1 MRREARLEV
10 LEPRRPGGRRGGTM
24 DLATVAGLALAWG
37 ALLTALILEGGHPA
51 DLVLVSPLVLVVGGT
66 LGATCVTVSLE
77 EIRRL
82 PAYVRLG
89 LVSPRMDPLAVVN
102 TMVDFAR
109 RARQEGVLGL
119 ETSARRL
126 DNRFMRKGIELVVD
140 GTPSELIREILETD
154 IASMLQRHRRGAEM
168 LATAGGLAPTM
179 GIIGTVMGL
188 IHMLKSLSEPGKMG
202 PAIAAA
208 FLATLYG
215 VMLANLFLLPLA
227 NKLRYR
233 SEQEAAV
240 CEMIIEGVLA
250 IQSGDNPRIVQMK
263 MLAFL
268 SPELQ
273 SRAGRLRDESTR
285 EAGIR
290 AA

>member
-1 MRREARLEV
+1 
-10 LEPRRPGGRRGGTM
+10 M
-24 DLATVAGLALAWG
+24 DLATLAGLALAWG

-51 DLVLVSPLVLVVGGT
+51 DLVLVSPAVLVLGGT

-82 PAYVRLG
+82 PTYIRLG
-89 LVSPRMDPLAVVN
+89 LRAPVMDAPAVVD

-109 RARQEGVLGL
+109 RARKEGVLGL
-119 ETSARRL
+119 EASTRRL
-126 DNRFMRKGIELVVD
+126 ENRFMRRGIELVVD

-168 LATAGGLAPTM
+168 MATAGGFAPTM

-215 VMLANLFLLPLA
+215 VMLANLFFLPIS

-233 SEQEAAV
+233 SEQEAAI

-250 IQSGDNPRIVQMK
+250 IQSGDNPRTVQMK

-268 SPELQ
+268 SPEMQ
-273 SRAGRLRDESTR
+273 GRVVRLREDTVR
-285 EAGIR
+285 EQERR